1 MPAILAA
8 CALNGKKKL
17 EITPPMT
24 RHVCIHPAGPPQWC
38 PFCFCWRSVGLILVK
53 FMYQFAIDMGEENS
67 YSLAAPKGVNEKQ
80 IIENLAVSAQ
90 PSAFSPN
97 KTRLQPSACLGL
109 GLGHPWVDST

>member
-1 MPAILAA
+1 
-8 CALNGKKKL
+8 
-17 EITPPMT
+17 
-24 RHVCIHPAGPPQWC
+24 
-38 PFCFCWRSVGLILVK
+38 
-53 FMYQFAIDMGEENS
+53 MYQFAIDMGEENS